1 MDDQKPREPVVEIAE
16 KKELYQ
22 TEASAGPDGKS
33 DYPLSGANSIY
44 SAILSRNEAVKD
56 ARRLKTFL
64 ELRDKYVKKKV
75 LFEDPLFPANDSSLF
90 YSQKTP
96 MKFEWKRPSEICEN
110 PQFIIDGASRTD
122 ICQGELGDCWLLA
135 AIACLTLNEKLLY
148 RVIPPEQS
156 FTENYA
162 GIFHFQFWRYGEW
175 IDVVVDDRIPT
186 CNNRLVFTKSFRQ
199 NEFWSALMEKAY
211 AKLHGSYESLRGG
224 NTLDAME
231 DFTGGVTEFFELS
244 EAPKDL
250 YMIMKKALERGSL
263 MGCSIDVQSASEMES
278 RTEQGLVRGH
288 AYSVIGLEQCDE
300 VAKESKIRLIRLRNP
315 WGWVL
320 WKGPWSAN
328 SKEWATI
335 SVAEREN
342 LKKLTVESSEFWM
355 SFEEFKRNF
364 TKLEMCNLTPDTLQ
378 GDERHSWTVSVNEGR
393 WVRGSSAGGCR
404 NYPETFWTNPQ
415 YRLEL
420 YEQDDDTEDG
430 KAACTVVVALMQKGR
445 RMQRHQGARFLTIGF
460 SIYEVPTEM
469 RGQNQHLQKEFFLY
483 TASKA
488 KCKSYIN
495 LREVTERFRLPP
507 GEYVIIPTTFEPHH
521 EGEFI
526 LRVFSEKK
534 STSEEAENTIESDQ
548 TRPIVF
554 VSDRARANKE
564 IEHDGIQ
571 GDARKKPKRKLLEP
585 EEETEEEK
593 QFREIYKKIAGED
606 MQICANELKRIMKN
620 VLDKHSDIKTE
631 GFSLETCRSMIALMD
646 TDGTGKLNLQEFK
659 HLWKKI
665 KQWQVI
671 FKRFDKDRSSSISSF
686 EMRNAVNEAGFHL
699 NKQLYDIIAMR
710 YADEH
715 LNIDFD
721 SYICCFVRLE
731 GMFRAFHAFDKD
743 GDGLIKLNVL
753 EVKYL
758 QHSWSISCLST
769 THLSSLTLSLNFS
782 TFPHDR
788 LISDLLHLLTDSL
801 PMTPPD
807 NIHL

>member
-1 MDDQKPREPVVEIAE
+1 MGDENQNDKVPLVEE
-16 KKELYQ
+16 TKVKVLFE
-22 TEASAGPDGKS
+22 TEASLGPDAKA
-33 DYPLSGANSIY
+33 DYPPAGTNSIY

-56 ARRLKTFL
+56 AKRLKTFL
-64 ELRDKYVKKKV
+64 ELRDKYVNKKV
-75 LFEDPLFPANDSSLF
+75 VFEDPLFPANDSSLF
-90 YSQKTP
+90 YSKKP
-96 MKFEWKRPSEICEN
+96 SMKFEWKRPSEICEN
-110 PQFIIDGASRTD
+110 PQFIVDGANRTD

-148 RVIPPEQS
+148 RVIPPDQS

-175 IDVVVDDRIPT
+175 IDVIVDDRIPT
-186 CNNRLVFTKSFRQ
+186 CNNQLVFTKSFRS
-199 NEFWSALMEKAY
+199 NEFWSALLEKAY
-211 AKLHGSYESLRGG
+211 AKLHGSYEALKGG
-224 NTLDAME
+224 NTLEAME

-244 EAPKDL
+244 EAPKEL
-250 YMIMKKALERGSL
+250 FKIMRKALERGSL
-263 MGCSIDVQSASEMES
+263 MGCSIDVFSASEMES

-288 AYSVIGLEQCDE
+288 AYSIIGLQECDE
-300 VAKESKIRLIRLRNP
+300 VSKDTRIRLIRLRNP

-328 SKEWATI
+328 SNEWSTI
-335 SVAEREN
+335 SIADKEN
-342 LKKLTVESSEFWM
+342 LKKQTVETSEFWM
-355 SFEEFKRNF
+355 SFDEFKKNF

-404 NYPETFWTNPQ
+404 NFPETFWTNPQ
-415 YRLEL
+415 YRLQL
-420 YEQDDDTEDG
+420 YEEDDDPEDE
-430 KAACTVVVALMQKGR
+430 KVACTVVVALMQKGR

-460 SIYEVPTEM
+460 SIYEVPKQM
-469 RGQNQHLQKEFFLY
+469 RGKNQHLQKDFFLY

-488 KCKSYIN
+488 KCKTYIN

-507 GEYVIIPTTFEPHH
+507 GEYVIIPTTFEAHQ

-526 LRVFSEKK
+526 LRVFSEKR
-534 STSEEAENTIESDQ
+534 STSEEAETSIGSDQ
-548 TRPIVF
+548 IQQDKKKKEKPIVF

-571 GDARKKPKRKLLEP
+571 GEKKKKPKRKLLEP

-593 QFREIYKKIAGED
+593 QFRAIYQQIAGED
-606 MQICANELKRIMKN
+606 MQICANELKTIMKN
-620 VLDKHSDIKTE
+620 VLAKHSEIKTE

-659 HLWKKI
+659 HLWRKI
-665 KQWQVI
+665 KEWQVI
-671 FKRFDKDRSSSISSF
+671 FKRYGKDKSCSISSF
-686 EMRNAVNEAGFHL
+686 EMRNAVNDAGFHL

-731 GMFRAFHAFDKD
+731 GMFRAFNAFDKD
-743 GDGLIKLNVL
+743 GDGIIKLNVL
-753 EVKYL
+753 EWL
-758 QHSWSISCLST
+758 Q
-769 THLSSLTLSLNFS
+769 LTMYS
-782 TFPHDR
+782 
-788 LISDLLHLLTDSL
+788 
-801 PMTPPD
+801 
-807 NIHL
+807 